1 MAGRRW
7 RLARR
12 LSLLLPLRVV
22 LAAGGGGAA
31 AASWRRVGESVLP
44 CVAGGA
50 SARQRSGVR
59 VAAWCCRAA
68 RAACW
73 EGCGHGHGSGGE
85 LVGYE
90 LTEQRGV
97 CVL

>member
-7 RLARR
+7 RLARG
-12 LSLLLPLRVV
+12 LALLLLLRGG
-22 LAAGGGGAA
+22 LAAGGAA
-31 AASWRRVGESVLP
+31 AAASGRRVGESVLP

-73 EGCGHGHGSGGE
+73 EGCGRGHGSGGE

-90 LTEQRGV
+90 LTEQGGV